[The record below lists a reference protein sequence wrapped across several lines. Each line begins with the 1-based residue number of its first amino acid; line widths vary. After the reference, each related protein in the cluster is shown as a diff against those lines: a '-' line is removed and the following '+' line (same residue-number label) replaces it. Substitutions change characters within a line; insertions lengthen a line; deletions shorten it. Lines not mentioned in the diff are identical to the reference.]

1 MTNGAD
7 KFRLMCGAFTM
18 DNQPS
23 NLQKCATNPHKDAAA
38 MPPAPLERR
47 SDTVGKTARYERWNE
62 RKGYKQTVYPQRVE
76 WHDCNSK
83 TFG

>member
-1 MTNGAD
+1 
-7 KFRLMCGAFTM
+7 
-18 DNQPS
+18 
-23 NLQKCATNPHKDAAA
+23 